1 MNKKIRNVLK
11 VLGCIIL
18 SSSLFLSAC
27 RPAKETSA
35 KKMTRR
41 TTEDTTETTEEPTD
55 TDPTQSQ
62 DPSATPIP
70 SNKKYSGEEAAKK
83 LHELDE
89 EIFKN
94 GKTDIIS
101 MVFDIEDPSKFGM
114 NWPDVGI
121 EPWSPDDDQKG
132 QESIQQVLTT
142 LNEIDFGSL
151 ELEDQI
157 LYDTLMHDYT
167 LANEMNGMD
176 YYTSSM
182 NSLTGENMELPII
195 FATLGFDDQAD
206 VERYLKM
213 LADVKPYFESLFE
226 YEKKVAEAGNSRP
239 DAILDKLLESLEAVY
254 KDHEGNYMYTTFE
267 DRVNAMD
274 LDDAVKKDLIAK
286 NKEILDTSFF
296 PAYEELKKN
305 METLRGTAK
314 TSGKICEMQGG
325 KAFYE
330 KYFQLRSG
338 TSLTIDEAKKFLL
351 DDINAKY
358 SDFYAK
364 LFKLNQQQNDELMK
378 HMSQDPSV
386 AITTG
391 SFESDVE
398 FCKDAIKS
406 DFPDIGDV
414 KYTIYHIPKELSK
427 NLSPAAYMSTPV
439 DDINKNVLML
449 NDHSTGLGDMLTTV
463 AHEAFPGHLFE
474 AVYHMQHLNNFY
486 QKGGTTA
493 YKEGWSTYSED
504 YIMNLTT
511 GYDLQV
517 YECFDLYIAL
527 LNYQMQAYLDIC
539 VHYDGWGRD
548 EVVNF
553 ANQYFPGAGEELADA
568 FYDRI
573 VEIPCYV
580 TPYCFGNMCCSKI
593 INDAMAQYGSQYSK
607 KEIHAAY
614 LDMGPSSFDL
624 LEKYMPLFV
633 EKQH

>member
-1 MNKKIRNVLK
+1 MLK

-70 SNKKYSGEEAAKK
+70 SNKKYTGEEAAKK

-121 EPWSPDDDQKG
+121 EPWSPDDDQKD

-414 KYTIYHIPKELSK
+414 KYTIYHIPEALSK

-449 NDHSTGLGDMLTTV
+449 NDHSDGLGDMLTTV

-474 AVYHMQHLNNFY
+474 AVYHMQHMNNFY

>member
-1 MNKKIRNVLK
+1 MEKR
-11 VLGCIIL
+11 
-18 SSSLFLSAC
+18 
-27 RPAKETSA
+27 TSW
-35 KKMTRR
+35 
-41 TTEDTTETTEEPTD
+41 PT
-55 TDPTQSQ
+55 
-62 DPSATPIP
+62 
-70 SNKKYSGEEAAKK
+70 
-83 LHELDE
+83 
-89 EIFKN
+89 
-94 GKTDIIS
+94 
-101 MVFDIEDPSKFGM
+101 
-114 NWPDVGI
+114 VGI
-121 EPWSPDDDQKG
+121 EPWSPSDE
-132 QESIQQVLTT
+132 QEDLKSIEQALAT
-142 LNEIDFGSL
+142 LNDIDFASL

-157 LYDTLMHDYT
+157 LYDTLVHDYT
-167 LANEMNGMD
+167 LAKEMNGMD

-206 VERYLKM
+206 VERYLLM
-213 LADVKPYFESLFE
+213 LADVKPYFESIFE
-226 YEKKVAEAGNSRP
+226 YEKKMAEVGNSRP
-239 DAILDKLLESLEAVY
+239 DAILDKLLESIDAIC

-286 NKEILDTSFF
+286 NKEILDTSFY
-296 PAYEELKKN
+296 PAYEDLKKN

-325 KAFYE
+325 KEFYE

-338 TSLTIDEAKKFLL
+338 TSLTIDEAKKMLL

-358 SDFYAK
+358 SDFYSK
-364 LFKLNQQQNDELMK
+364 LLKLNQQQNDELMK

-414 KYTIYHIPKELSK
+414 KYTIYHIPEALSK

-449 NDHSTGLGDMLTTV
+449 NDHSDGLGDMLTTV

-474 AVYHMQHLNNFY
+474 AVYHMQHMNNFY

-504 YIMNLTT
+504 YIMKLTT

-517 YECFDLYIAL
+517 YECFDIYIAL

-553 ANQYFPGAGEELADA
+553 SNQYFPGAGEEIADA

-573 VEIPCYV
+573 LEIPCYV

>member
-1 MNKKIRNVLK
+1 MLK

-70 SNKKYSGEEAAKK
+70 SNKKYTGEEAAKK

-142 LNEIDFGSL
+142 LNDIDFGSL

-239 DAILDKLLESLEAVY
+239 DAILNKLLESLEAVY
-254 KDHEGNYMYTTFE
+254 KNYEGNYMYTTFE

-286 NKEILDTSFF
+286 NKEILDTSFY
-296 PAYEELKKN
+296 PAYEDLKKN

-325 KAFYE
+325 KEFYE

-338 TSLTIDEAKKFLL
+338 TSLTIDEAKKMLL

-449 NDHSTGLGDMLTTV
+449 NDHSDGLGDMLTTV

-474 AVYHMQHLNNFY
+474 AVYHMQHMNNFY

>member
-1 MNKKIRNVLK
+1 MLK

-70 SNKKYSGEEAAKK
+70 SNKKYTGEEAAKK

-142 LNEIDFGSL
+142 LNDIDFGSL

-239 DAILDKLLESLEAVY
+239 DAILNKLLESLEAVY
-254 KDHEGNYMYTTFE
+254 KNHEGNYMYTTFE

-286 NKEILDTSFF
+286 NKEILDTSFY
-296 PAYEELKKN
+296 PAYEDLKKN

-325 KAFYE
+325 KEFYE

-338 TSLTIDEAKKFLL
+338 TSLTIDEAKKMLL

-449 NDHSTGLGDMLTTV
+449 NDHSDGLGDMLTTV

-474 AVYHMQHLNNFY
+474 AVYHMQHMNNFY

>member
-1 MNKKIRNVLK
+1 MLK

-70 SNKKYSGEEAAKK
+70 SNKKYTGEEAAKK

-101 MVFDIEDPSKFGM
+101 MVFDVEDPTKLGM
-114 NWPDVGI
+114 DWPTAGI
-121 EPWSPDDDQKG
+121 EPWSPSDE
-132 QESIQQVLTT
+132 QEDLKSIEQALAT
-142 LNEIDFGSL
+142 LNDIDFASL

-157 LYDTLMHDYT
+157 LYDTLVHDYT
-167 LANEMNGMD
+167 LAKEMNGMD

-206 VERYLKM
+206 VERYLLM
-213 LADVKPYFESLFE
+213 LADVKPYFESIFE
-226 YEKKVAEAGNSRP
+226 YEKKMAEVGNSRP
-239 DAILDKLLESLEAVY
+239 DAILDKLLESIDAIC

-286 NKEILDTSFF
+286 NKEILDTSFY
-296 PAYEELKKN
+296 PAYEDLKKN

-325 KAFYE
+325 KEFYE

-338 TSLTIDEAKKFLL
+338 TSLTIDEAKKMLL

-358 SDFYAK
+358 SDFYSK
-364 LFKLNQQQNDELMK
+364 LLKLNQQQNDELMK

-414 KYTIYHIPKELSK
+414 T
-427 NLSPAAYMSTPV
+427 
-439 DDINKNVLML
+439 
-449 NDHSTGLGDMLTTV
+449 
-463 AHEAFPGHLFE
+463 
-474 AVYHMQHLNNFY
+474 
-486 QKGGTTA
+486 
-493 YKEGWSTYSED
+493 
-504 YIMNLTT
+504 
-511 GYDLQV
+511 
-517 YECFDLYIAL
+517 
-527 LNYQMQAYLDIC
+527 
-539 VHYDGWGRD
+539 
-548 EVVNF
+548 
-553 ANQYFPGAGEELADA
+553 
-568 FYDRI
+568 
-573 VEIPCYV
+573 
-580 TPYCFGNMCCSKI
+580 
-593 INDAMAQYGSQYSK
+593 
-607 KEIHAAY
+607 
-614 LDMGPSSFDL
+614 
-624 LEKYMPLFV
+624 
-633 EKQH
+633 